1 MTCGPRWRPPSDRR
15 SRRSSA
21 GRSSRRSSPRACGS
35 KRVPRTRSRF
45 SRSRPIRPGR
55 PSTTACARR
64 SSTVPRRGLPDSIAM
79 RHDQHYVEALA
90 ASAGTP
96 IGRMIAI
103 DQIDPNPNQPRQVM
117 GDLSELIASISEKGI
132 IEPLVVRQRGGRFQI
147 VAGERR
153 YQAAVQV
160 GLGELPAVIRDADET
175 EMLELALI
183 ENLQRKDLTPFEE
196 SEALHGL
203 AERCGYTHEDLA
215 RRLGKSRTSITES
228 LALHGMPEEVRH
240 LCRLA
245 DISSKSLLL
254 QIVRQDTPEKMSAL
268 VEKIA
273 SQGGATRQQ
282 LREAAAKPKAGRPK
296 HYVFAYR
303 PPSKAFNLKLS
314 FTKSRATRDDVIE
327 ALEGILRDLRKG
339 K

>member
-1 MTCGPRWRPPSDRR
+1 
-15 SRRSSA
+15 
-21 GRSSRRSSPRACGS
+21 
-35 KRVPRTRSRF
+35 
-45 SRSRPIRPGR
+45 
-55 PSTTACARR
+55 
-64 SSTVPRRGLPDSIAM
+64 M

-117 GDLSELIASISEKGI
+117 GDLSELIASINEKGI
-132 IEPLVVRQRGGRFQI
+132 IEPLVVRQRGERFQI

-160 GLGELPAVIRDADET
+160 GLRELPVVVRDVDET

-183 ENLQRKDLTPFEE
+183 ENIQRKDLTPFEE
-196 SEALHGL
+196 SEALQGL
-203 AERCGYTHEDLA
+203 AESCGYTHEDLA
-215 RRLGKSRTSITES
+215 RRLGKSRTAVTES
-228 LALHGMPEEVRH
+228 LALNAMPDDVRN

-254 QIVRQDTPEKMSAL
+254 QVVRQNTPEKMTAL
-268 VEKIA
+268 VEQIA
-273 SQGGATRQQ
+273 SQGGATRQR
-282 LREAAAKPKAGRPK
+282 LREAVAKPKAGRPK
-296 HYVFAYR
+296 HYVFAFR
-303 PPSKAFNLKLS
+303 PPTKAFNLKLS
-314 FTKSRATRDDVIE
+314 FNKSRASREEIID
-327 ALEGILRDLRKG
+327 ALEAILRDLRKG

>member
-1 MTCGPRWRPPSDRR
+1 
-15 SRRSSA
+15 
-21 GRSSRRSSPRACGS
+21 
-35 KRVPRTRSRF
+35 
-45 SRSRPIRPGR
+45 
-55 PSTTACARR
+55 
-64 SSTVPRRGLPDSIAM
+64 VPRRGLPDTVTM
-79 RHDQHYVEALA
+79 RHDEHYVEALA

-96 IGRMIAI
+96 IGRLIPI
-103 DQIDPNPNQPRQVM
+103 DEVDPNPNQPRQVM

-132 IEPLVVRQRGGRFQI
+132 LEPLVVRQRGDRFQI

-153 YQAAVQV
+153 YQAAVQA
-160 GLGELPAVIRDADET
+160 GLRELPVVIREVDDT
-175 EMLELALI
+175 EVIELALI

-196 SEALHGL
+196 AEALHGL
-203 AERCGYTHEDLA
+203 ADRCGYTHEDLA

-228 LALHGMPEEVRH
+228 LSLNAMPEEVRT

-254 QIVRQDTPEKMSAL
+254 QIVRQETPEKMTAL

-273 SQGGATRQQ
+273 SQGGTTRQQ
-282 LREAAAKPKAGRPK
+282 LREASAASRRGRPK

-303 PPSKAFNLKLS
+303 PPTKAFNLKLS
-314 FTKSRATRDDVIE
+314 FAKSRATREDVID
-327 ALEGILRDLRKG
+327 ALEAILRELRKG